1 MKKKQ
6 KSKKP
11 VYILIGF
18 FVVFGLFIYALT
30 RPSKQSIAIKKLETC
45 YNQEDVKM
53 LWYEN
58 KDDLYKDEVFLTNV
72 RDNLSSFNLDNNDF
86 KECQKWLP
94 TPPKSLNIIIVP
106 DLSRRINLIPGQI
119 ENDKIILKKI
129 RQSFEDITMLKMN
142 SKDKIIVTITDSEQA
157 KGRFKNVANEL
168 TIDLTRHKNKSN
180 RLYYN
185 DYKKKKF
192 NSSIDSLY
200 LLAKSKPVGADY
212 AFFVRRHLVKYIKKS
227 TLYDSY
233 VNKVIFITDGYI
245 EAEKKSA
252 DTKIGY
258 YRSSRKGFRREL
270 EKAVMSGNV
279 IDVINK
285 YKYNIPSSVDLT
297 DVQVLVC
304 EINERSEGAGY
315 DYEILNAYWK
325 DWFLKMNVSED
336 DFKFIER
343 NPSTDFTLKKLNEF
357 IDSEDE
363 ISGVPSVIRMFDNS

>member
-30 RPSKQSIAIKKLETC
+30 RPSKQSIAIQKLETC
-45 YNQEDVKM
+45 YNQEDVKI

-58 KDDLYKDEVFLTNV
+58 KDDLYKDEIFLTNV
-72 RDNLSSFNLDNNDF
+72 RDKLSSFNLVDSEL
-86 KECQKWLP
+86 KKCQEWLP
-94 TPPKSLNIIIVP
+94 KPPSNLNIIVVP
-106 DLSRRINLIPGQI
+106 DLSRRIIDALNNPEQI
-119 ENDKIILKKI
+119 ENDKIILKNI
-129 RQSFEDITMLKMN
+129 RESFEKITMLKMN
-142 SKDKIIVTITDSEQA
+142 SKDKLTVTITDTEQA
-157 KGRFKNVANEL
+157 KGRFKNVADEL
-168 TIDLTRHKNKSN
+168 TLDLSSHKNKSN

-227 TLYDSY
+227 TLYNSY
-233 VNKVIFITDGYI
+233 INKVIFITDGYI

-279 IDVINK
+279 IEVINK
-285 YKYNIPSSVDLT
+285 YKYNIPASADLT

-304 EINERSEGAGY
+304 EINERKEGAGY
-315 DYEILNAYWK
+315 DYEILNSYWK
-325 DWFLKMNVSED
+325 DWFLNMNVSES
-336 DFKFIER
+336 DFNFIER
-343 NPSTDFTLKKLNEF
+343 NPSSDFTLKQIDEF
-357 IDSEDE
+357 IQK
-363 ISGVPSVIRMFDNS
+363 